1 MVGTLPETTVVHHT
15 GEKGPITLTTCGL
28 RTGSCGDGLV
38 AVVHSS
44 VQPSKAD
51 SIMFGLCT
59 LADIWVF
66 HLFSR
71 HLLAYRGNCRVDPR
85 VYKVQMVLKPNADI
99 SGTFQDVKLK
109 TGQTNIVLLK

>member
-15 GEKGPITLTTCGL
+15 GEKGPITLTACGL

-38 AVVHSS
+38 AVVHSC
-44 VQPSKAD
+44 VHPSKPAR
-51 SIMFGLCT
+51 IMFTLCT

-66 HLFSR
+66 HLFLR
-71 HLLAYRGNCRVDPR
+71 HLLAYSGDCRVDPR
-85 VYKVQMVLKPNADI
+85 EYKVQMVLKRNADI

-109 TGQTNIVLLK
+109 TNIVLLK